1 MACGTP
7 VVAFRTGG
15 LAELVVHEE
24 TGLLADLAAGAP
36 GLIEALS
43 WMSRHPV
50 ERQNMGNAARDRV
63 EQEFTGSLMARR
75 YAELYRS
82 LIPSMK

>member
-15 LAELVVHEE
+15 LADLVVHEK
-24 TGLLADLAAGAP
+24 TGLLVDLATGAP

-43 WMSRHPV
+43 WMIHHPG
-50 ERQNMGNAARDRV
+50 ERQNMGNAARRRV
-63 EQEFTGSLMARR
+63 EREFTASLMAQR
-75 YAELYRS
+75 YAELYQS
-82 LIPSMK
+82 LTASIK